1 MNHVVQPRVYGR
13 ALKVNPLVTILSV
26 LVGAS
31 LLGVLGALLAL
42 PVAAAIQSALRDWWA
57 SRGADSPATGHPSP

>member
-1 MNHVVQPRVYGR
+1 VKLRRPTARLRR

-42 PVAAAIQSALRDWWA
+42 PVAAAIQSVLRDWWA
-57 SRGADSPATGHPSP
+57 SRGEDSPATGHPSP